1 MPMNIV
7 DEKFNEWTQGLD
19 QVQARISV
27 FRHIR
32 DIPYAVVPSI
42 MDYRGYRDILK
53 IGLGSCSPKHFLLC
67 EMFQRLGL
75 PALYV
80 VYPHRWE
87 EIAKI
92 MGEYSER
99 LEQMALALP
108 VSRHLACKVEIDDR
122 LVLVDATIDLPLQ
135 KAGFTVNAGWDG
147 KSDMLLPVTPI
158 GAEDWY
164 YHSEGRLMRTS
175 VAPQFQAFYPE
186 LNRFL
191 DQMRRLYNYLLV
203 IDE

>member
-1 MPMNIV
+1 MNIV
-7 DEKFNEWTQGLD
+7 DEKFNEWTEGLD
-19 QVQARISV
+19 PLQARISV

-32 DIPYAVVPSI
+32 DIPYAVVPAV
-42 MDYRGYRDILK
+42 MDYRGHRNILK
-53 IGLGSCSPKHFLLC
+53 IGQGSCTPKHFLLC

-75 PALYV
+75 QVFYV
-80 VYPHRWE
+80 VYPHRWA

-99 LEQMALALP
+99 LEEMALALP
-108 VSRHLACKVEIDDR
+108 VTRHLACKVEIDGR
-122 LVLVDATIDLPLQ
+122 LVLVDATLDLPLQ

-147 KSDMLLPVTPI
+147 KSDMLLPVTPC
-158 GAEDWY
+158 GAEEWY
-164 YHSEGRLMRTS
+164 SPAEARLMKTS
-175 VAPQFQAFYPE
+175 LDAQFQSFYPE

>member
-1 MPMNIV
+1 MNIV
-7 DEKFNEWTQGLD
+7 EEKFNEWTDGLD
-19 QVQARISV
+19 PLQARISV

-32 DIPYAVVPSI
+32 DIPYAVVPAV
-42 MDYRGYRDILK
+42 MDYRGYRNILK
-53 IGLGSCSPKHFLLC
+53 TGQGSCSPKHFLLC
-67 EMFQRLGL
+67 EMFHRLGL
-75 PALYV
+75 PVFYV
-80 VYPHRWE
+80 VYPHRWA

-99 LEQMALALP
+99 LEEMALALP
-108 VSRHLACKVEIDDR
+108 VTRHLACKVEIDDR
-122 LVLVDATIDLPLQ
+122 LVLVDATLDLPLQ

-147 KSDMLLPVTPI
+147 RSDMLLPVTPC
-158 GAEDWY
+158 GAEEWY
-164 YHSEGRLMRTS
+164 SPSEARLMKS
-175 VAPQFQAFYPE
+175 SLAPQFEVFYPE

>member
-1 MPMNIV
+1 MNIV

-19 QVQARISV
+19 PVQARISV

-53 IGLGSCSPKHFLLC
+53 IGLGSSSPKHFLLC

-75 PALYV
+75 PVLYV

-175 VAPQFQAFYPE
+175 VVPQFQAFYPE

>member
-1 MPMNIV
+1 
-7 DEKFNEWTQGLD
+7 
-19 QVQARISV
+19 
-27 FRHIR
+27 
-32 DIPYAVVPSI
+32 
-42 MDYRGYRDILK
+42 
-53 IGLGSCSPKHFLLC
+53 
-67 EMFQRLGL
+67 
-75 PALYV
+75 
-80 VYPHRWE
+80 
-87 EIAKI
+87 

>member
-1 MPMNIV
+1 MNIV
-7 DEKFNEWTQGLD
+7 DEKFNEWTEGLD
-19 QVQARISV
+19 PLQARISV

-32 DIPYAVVPSI
+32 DIPYAVVPAV
-42 MDYRGYRDILK
+42 MDYRGYRNILK
-53 IGLGSCSPKHFLLC
+53 IGQGSCTPKHFLLC

-75 PALYV
+75 PVFYV
-80 VYPHRWE
+80 VYPHRWA

-99 LEQMALALP
+99 LEEMALALP
-108 VSRHLACKVEIDDR
+108 VTRHLACKVEIDGR
-122 LVLVDATIDLPLQ
+122 LVLVDATLDLPLQ

-147 KSDMLLPVTPI
+147 KSDMLLPVTPC
-158 GAEDWY
+158 GAGEWY
-164 YHSEGRLMRTS
+164 SPGEARLMKTS
-175 VAPQFQAFYPE
+175 LDAQFQSFYPE

>member
-1 MPMNIV
+1 MNIV
-7 DEKFNEWTQGLD
+7 DKKFNEWTQGLD
-19 QVQARISV
+19 PLQARISV

-42 MDYRGYRDILK
+42 MDYRGYRNIFK
-53 IGLGSCSPKHFLLC
+53 EGKGSCSPKHFLLC
-67 EMFQRLGL
+67 EMFHRLGL
-75 PALYV
+75 PVFYV

-99 LEQMALALP
+99 LEKMARALP
-108 VSRHLACKVEIDDR
+108 VTRHLACKVEINDR
-122 LVLVDATIDLPLQ
+122 LVLVDATFDLSLQ
-135 KAGFTVNAGWDG
+135 KAGFTVNTGWDG
-147 KSDMLLPVTPI
+147 KSDMLLPVSPC
-158 GAEDWY
+158 GAEEWY
-164 YHSEGRLMRTS
+164 CPSEARLMKTS
-175 VAPQFQAFYPE
+175 LDPQFQVFYPE